1 MSSSGSSNH
10 GAKPVITRPNA
21 SSSVKGAVRFSARR
35 GMLARSVPASR
46 LVTTGATIWS
56 IFSTHIARS
65 FAPSAAGSAAH
76 VQAISPA
83 TTIAIHFTLFCIFFS
98 VSGRCRGPCTDNIP
112 NPILLVKHEIVKLQQ
127 VLGLPWG
134 MTRAAD
140 CGILDGM
147 NCKTTILLAAA
158 LAVGCACAEGTNI
171 VSFKD
176 AAKIKSWDA

>member
-65 FAPSAAGSAAH
+65 SAPSAAGSAAH

-83 TTIAIHFTLFCIFFS
+83 TAVAIHFAIFCIFFS
-98 VSGRCRGPCTDNIP
+98 VSGRCRGPCVDNIP
-112 NPILLVKHEIVKLQQ
+112 NPIPFVKQEFAEIRIGVLLCGEPREMVRCAAWRHGAVAHERSL
-127 VLGLPWG
+127 
-134 MTRAAD
+134 
-140 CGILDGM
+140 
-147 NCKTTILLAAA
+147 
-158 LAVGCACAEGTNI
+158 E
-171 VSFKD
+171 
-176 AAKIKSWDA
+176 